1 MRSTILIVD
10 DEKNIRTTLSRAL
23 SLEGYRCVAA
33 HDVASASECLAAE
46 PIDLVMLDVRLPD
59 GDGRDL
65 LVQLKQERPELPVVM
80 MSGHGSI
87 EMALA
92 AVQAGAHTFIE
103 KPLATE
109 HILIT
114 LANALRYA
122 GARAELESLRAEVRS
137 HPHLLGRAPAM
148 QRLLRTLELAAPT
161 NGRVLIT
168 GESGTGKELIARA
181 LHEQSKRAGGPFV
194 KLNCAAIPSELIES
208 ELFGHERGAFTGA
221 HQARKGKFELAH
233 DGTLFLDEIGD
244 MRLDVQAKLLRAL
257 QEGEI
262 ERVGGSRPI
271 RVDVRVIAATN
282 KSLEDAIAG
291 DGFREDL
298 YYRLNVVP
306 VHAPPLRARKDDIPE
321 LARAFVARAC
331 PDNGMRPKRLTEEAL
346 EQLARH
352 DWPGNVRELKNA
364 CERLVILTP
373 GEQIDGPQ
381 ARLLL
386 GDPRVIGGG
395 ASLYREGTSLKDLVA
410 DAERQIVSAALD
422 AHDGHMTRTAEA
434 LGLERSHLYKKLR
447 ALGIDRD

>member
-33 HDVASASECLAAE
+33 EDVASATEALAAE

-65 LVQLKQERPELPVVM
+65 LARLKQQRPDLPVIM

-92 AVQAGAHTFIE
+92 AVESGAHTFIE

-114 LANALRYA
+114 LANALRLA
-122 GARAELESLRAEVRS
+122 GTQRELESLRAEVRS

-148 QRLLRTLELAAPT
+148 QRLVKTLEMAAPT
-161 NGRVLIT
+161 NGRVLVT

-181 LHEQSKRAGGPFV
+181 LHDQSKRKSAAFV

-221 HQARKGKFELAH
+221 HQARKGKFELA
-233 DGTLFLDEIGD
+233 DGGTLFLDEIGD

-262 ERVGGSRPI
+262 ERVGGSRTI
-271 RVDVRVIAATN
+271 HVDVRVVAATN
-282 KSLEDAIAG
+282 KNLEEAIAAG
-291 DGFREDL
+291 EFREDL

-331 PDNGMRPKRLTEEAL
+331 ADNGMRPKRLMDESL

-373 GEQIDGPQ
+373 GEQIDAPQ
-381 ARLLL
+381 VRLLL
-386 GDPRVIGGG
+386 GDPRTVGGG
-395 ASLYREGTSLKDLVA
+395 RDLYREGSTLKDLVA
-410 DAERQIVSAALD
+410 DAERQIVVAALD

-447 ALGIDRD
+447 ALGIQRD